1 LRLALRSRL
10 PHPGATAAARLSRF
24 LAVTGKDFLSFTVL
38 FKFLELLMPLPI
50 LKLLSFVLAWLA
62 CAPALAHEGHGLA
75 GSHWHVTDAWGFAA
89 LGLGL
94 VALVWFSKGGK

>member
-1 LRLALRSRL
+1 
-10 PHPGATAAARLSRF
+10 
-24 LAVTGKDFLSFTVL
+24 
-38 FKFLELLMPLPI
+38 MPLQI

-62 CAPALAHEGHGLA
+62 CAPALAHEGHGLG

-94 VALVWFSKGGK
+94 VALIWFSKGGK